1 MKKTAPLCLFF
12 LIGSGWATPDN
23 AEMRNRAVTQARE
36 VLNVRQSLL
45 AHIQARY
52 PQIKVESGPGALSFF
67 MPPSLLFDNEGT
79 VLSSSGEAVM
89 GVLRDLAT
97 TYRSLYV
104 SLRYE
109 KGQATG
115 GALKNNTRR
124 TVGLGAVVFRRWGV
138 PPANIYLRVVPSSR
152 EGFRVEFRTQ
162 KPDPAPAEQEL
173 PSVMVHL
180 REPVFKFGVNPLFPI
195 DVSLLARAGI
205 RKWSLRLINVD
216 TGVAVKEYS
225 GTSDPWVSLQW
236 DGRDKNG
243 GPVSAGEYQAF
254 LTAVGYGRDPMTDS
268 GGFII
273 KDPPARLPAPLPA
286 TTKPSSV
293 RRPVAVPTAV
303 ARPKVDEAPETRR
316 WAFVVRFGRDRSD
329 LAGSAALEIRQ
340 LAATLKAFPNEKVVV
355 EGFSDLSEKEARTL
369 ASQRAQVIKDQLV
382 ETHNI
387 DSNRLVVR
395 VQDPRPAL
403 EGENMQKTVTFF
415 VGIEGK

>member
-1 MKKTAPLCLFF
+1 
-12 LIGSGWATPDN
+12 
-23 AEMRNRAVTQARE
+23 
-36 VLNVRQSLL
+36 
-45 AHIQARY
+45 
-52 PQIKVESGPGALSFF
+52 
-67 MPPSLLFDNEGT
+67 
-79 VLSSSGEAVM
+79 M

-138 PPANIYLRVVPSSR
+138 PPANIYLRVVPSER
-152 EGFRVEFRTQ
+152 EGFQVEFRTQ

-205 RKWSLRLINVD
+205 RKWSLRLINVN

-236 DGRDKNG
+236 DGRNKNG
-243 GPVSAGEYQAF
+243 APVPAGEYQAF
-254 LTAVGYGRDPMTDS
+254 LTALGYGREPMTDS
-268 GGFII
+268 AGFII
-273 KDPPARLPAPLPA
+273 KDPPTRLA
-286 TTKPSSV
+286 PSSPAIAKSPPV
-293 RRPVAVPTAV
+293 SRPMAVPTPV
-303 ARPKVDEAPETRR
+303 SRPKDEEASETRR
-316 WAFVVRFGRDRSD
+316 WAFVVRFGRDRAD

-369 ASQRAQVIKDQLV
+369 AGQRARLIKDQLV
-382 ETHNI
+382 ETHDI
-387 DSNRLVVR
+387 ESDRLIVR
-395 VQDPRPAL
+395 IQEPRPAL